1 MALSQ
6 KFLGCRAL
14 VSKKTE
20 TAFDLL
26 PVSAEPKPHVVRGQ
40 AAESLVLHTRYQEPL
55 QQDPDLP
62 QHPAVKQAHFSQ
74 DEEHDR
80 RPTSTPR

>member
-6 KFLGCRAL
+6 EFLEGSSHEQEDKDSIC
-14 VSKKTE
+14 S
-20 TAFDLL
+20 L

-40 AAESLVLHTRYQEPL
+40 ATESLVLKIWYQEPHK
-55 QQDPDLP
+55 QDDELP
-62 QHPAVKQAHFSQ
+62 GHPAVKQGHFRK

-80 RPTSTPR
+80 RPTSTPQ